1 MKKKIS
7 LMLILI
13 LIMSVMPISVFAD
26 TVSYEFTLS
35 ADKTELLKTGD
46 TVTITMELEQKGSSS
61 DYRLYGAQDSVVLDN
76 ECVELV
82 PGSIECTSG
91 WEAGNYTESG
101 DTVLTFVFLDLTGE
115 GVSTDTT
122 SEICSFRIRIKKIDE
137 AITISSRNPIMTDEN
152 ITKLPNVSAGS
163 IVLKPAEGGGEIP
176 AEYDLSIEGAV
187 TRKVELTLEQLQ
199 DSPSVITK
207 TYSSLNNYG
216 TRESFRF
223 EGIYLEDLFDEFVSL
238 KNNAKSI
245 TVSAPDGYKRSFNLD
260 SEPLGVYWT
269 DFEGNQM
276 MLAWEMN
283 GTSCDLKLVIGQID
297 TDHVNKPL
305 WVSDV
310 NAITVNASTTD
321 PGSGTPGGYE
331 GEQGEEEGGEGSGGD
346 QVTETVRTEIS
357 VTPSVSSGT
366 ASSVISL
373 NNINQALNDINDE
386 RTDDAAS
393 VNAVIEIN
401 AESGEQADT
410 INHTDVTL
418 PKTVISAL
426 VNSENTD
433 ITVKIKTDLGELVL
447 TQELLNMLNTGGSD
461 SITIS
466 MFVSDSTN
474 INEEDRGQIGERP
487 VIDITISDGNQ
498 TISDLDRN
506 RLRVGIGYD
515 NDEGENTNQ
524 LLAYYINEDG
534 EILPVR
540 MSRYDEEN
548 NSLLFGT
555 VHLSLYA
562 VGYNEVTFSDIRTH
576 WAKNNIEFLAARLI
590 LSGKTKDSFD
600 PEGVVTRAEYV
611 TMLANSTDGIT
622 VKGSRSAGF
631 DDVPSGAWYADYV
644 NWAVA
649 NGIVSGYGDGN
660 FGPDDRITREQM
672 ALMTDNFLKAFNMAL
687 PVIKEKLNFSD
698 GNKIS
703 GWAAASV
710 AKMQQAGIINGMPD
724 GTFAPQGTATRA
736 EGATIIKAYIEALLK

>member
-7 LMLILI
+7 LMLILM
-13 LIMSVMPISVFAD
+13 LIMSVMPVSVFAD
-26 TVSYEFTLS
+26 AVSYEFTLS
-35 ADKTELLKTGD
+35 ADKTVGLKADD
-46 TVTITMELEQKGSSS
+46 TVTVTMKLEQKGSTS
-61 DYRLYGAQDSVVLDN
+61 DYRLYGAQNSVILDN
-76 ECVELV
+76 EFVELV
-82 PGSIECTSG
+82 RGSIVTSDD
-91 WEAGNYTESG
+91 WEAGSYTEGG
-101 DTVLTFVFLDLTGE
+101 DTVLTLVFLDITGE
-115 GVSTDTT
+115 GESTHAA
-122 SEICSFRIRIKKIDE
+122 SEICSFRIKIKDIDE
-137 AITISSRNPIMTDEN
+137 NITVSCRNPIMTDEN
-152 ITKLPNVSAGS
+152 INKLPNVSAGS
-163 IVLKPAEGGGEIP
+163 ILLKPAEGGGEIP
-176 AEYDLSIEGAV
+176 VVYDLSIEGAV
-187 TRKVELTLEQLQ
+187 SKNVKLTLEQLQ
-199 DSPSVITK
+199 DSPSVVTK

-223 EGIYLEDLFDEFVSL
+223 KGIYLEALIDEFVSL

-245 TVSAPDGYKRSFNLD
+245 TVSAPDGYKRNFNLD
-260 SEPLGVYWT
+260 SEPLGVYWKDT
-269 DFEGNQM
+269 DGNQM

-283 GTSCDLKLVIGQID
+283 GSSCDLKLVVGQID

-305 WVSDV
+305 WVNDV
-310 NAITVNASTTD
+310 SVITVNASTTD

-331 GEQGEEEGGEGSGGD
+331 GGPGGNEGEEGSGGD

-357 VTPSVSSGT
+357 VAPSVNNGT
-366 ASSVISL
+366 ASSVITL
-373 NNINQALNDINDE
+373 NNVNQALNDINNA
-386 RTDDAAS
+386 RTDEGAS

-401 AESGEQADT
+401 AESGGQADVSR
-410 INHTDVTL
+410 TDVTL
-418 PKTVISAL
+418 PKSVISAL
-426 VNSENTD
+426 ANSENTD

-447 TQELLNMLNTGGSD
+447 TQELINMLNTGSSD

-466 MFVSDSTN
+466 MSVSDSTN

-487 VIDITISDGNQ
+487 VIDITISDGDK

-506 RLRVGIGYD
+506 RLRVGISYD
-515 NDEGENTNQ
+515 NEEDENTDQ

-548 NSLLFGT
+548 NRLLFGT

-562 VGYNEVTFSDIRTH
+562 VGYNEVTFSDIRSH

-590 LSGKTKDSFD
+590 LSGKSKDLFD
-600 PEGVVTRAEYV
+600 PEGDVTRAEYV

-622 VKGSRSAGF
+622 VKGFRSAGF
-631 DDVPSGAWYADYV
+631 DDVRSGAWYADYV

-660 FGPDDRITREQM
+660 FGPDDKITREQM
-672 ALMTDNFLKAFNMAL
+672 ALMTDNFLKNLNMTL
-687 PVIKEKLNFSD
+687 PVIKEKANFND

-710 AKMQQAGIINGMPD
+710 AKMQQSGIINGMPD
-724 GTFAPQGTATRA
+724 GTFVPQGTATRA